1 MVPDDTVLFRVGSLE
16 GRVTT
21 TETRVERLG
30 QEKASR
36 RDLDTLAAEVRSM
49 RNALLVFA
57 LTVAVSAIGIAF
69 AVLQHAPGR

>member
-1 MVPDDTVLFRVGSLE
+1 MVPDETVLFRVGSLE
-16 GRVTT
+16 GRVST

-69 AVLQHAPGR
+69 AVLQQAGR

>member
-1 MVPDDTVLFRVGSLE
+1 MVPDATIMFRVGSLE
-16 GRVTT
+16 GRTT
-21 TETRVERLG
+21 ATETRVERLA

-57 LTVAVSAIGIAF
+57 LTVAVSAIGIAG
-69 AVLQHAPGR
+69 AVLLHAPGK

>member
-1 MVPDDTVLFRVGSLE
+1 MADETLAYRVGSLE
-16 GRVTT
+16 GRTSA
-21 TETRVERLG
+21 TEQRVERVDR
-30 QEKASR
+30 EKASR

-69 AVLQHAPGR
+69 AVLQNAPGR